1 MLFARDMRPMRQYAR
16 LAGEATI
23 ASSVHIAWDQRA
35 IFWRSLISPN
45 PELPRLLR
53 NLEEDGAMPEE
64 SGRSLSVSA
73 LIAERAAR
81 RRRDREAAGQLERSK
96 EEALT
101 EFKKRLDNLQLT
113 DEIVQSGLDRIKRA
127 FERGESELMISAFPS
142 SFCTDG
148 GRAIINAGV
157 PPINKPSKEE
167 AAKQADEPVWLST
180 LPAGVH
186 QVYTFWK
193 ENLKPGG
200 FGFSVRIINYPGGR
214 PGDVGLFFT
223 WPKSTLES

>member
-1 MLFARDMRPMRQYAR
+1 MQYMISQGVKPNLVAAQGSGDAQPVATNNTPQGRGENCRVEVTFAKTGYRYLSLTRPRARAPAGQFIWDVMLFARDMRPMRQYAR

-101 EFKKRLDNLQLT
+101 EFKKRTRQPPT
-113 DEIVQSGLDRIKRA
+113 DRRDRPVRP
-127 FERGESELMISAFPS
+127 RPH
-142 SFCTDG
+142 
-148 GRAIINAGV
+148 
-157 PPINKPSKEE
+157 
-167 AAKQADEPVWLST
+167 QAC
-180 LPAGVH
+180 
-186 QVYTFWK
+186 F
-193 ENLKPGG
+193 
-200 FGFSVRIINYPGGR
+200 
-214 PGDVGLFFT
+214 
-223 WPKSTLES
+223 